1 MSMEKSVF
9 ERLLSLET
17 PVYYYDMDLL
27 KETVDS
33 LAETAAAHGVK
44 VHYAVKTNNEERI
57 MRYIASK
64 GLGADCVSGNEI
76 AWAVHCG
83 FAPESIVYAGV
94 GKTDKELNSALL
106 AGIGAFNC
114 ESPEELR
121 ILDELAGR
129 CGRKA
134 RVCLRINPDIDAHTH
149 HYITTGLEEN
159 KFGISRFAFEEVVG
173 IVKSSENLIF
183 TGLHFHIGSQ
193 ITSVREIFA
202 VEVARAEEIVG
213 WFESRGLRVDN
224 IDLGGGLGID
234 YEDPDGNPV
243 PDFKGWI
250 ETVSTFRRRPDQ
262 ILHIEPGRS
271 IAAQCGSLLSRV
283 VYVKKGETK
292 DTVIL
297 DAGMNNLIR
306 PALYG
311 AYHKV
316 ENLSAGFLR
325 KDAPL
330 HSYDVAG
337 PVCESADVFGTKRLL
352 PETVRGDLVAI
363 RSAGAYGSVMSSRY
377 NMRGDAPAVFSDEI

>member
-1 MSMEKSVF
+1 MKKSVF

-17 PVYYYDMDLL
+17 PVYYYDMDLFR
-27 KETVDS
+27 KTVDL
-33 LAETAAAHGVK
+33 LAETASAHGVK

-76 AWAVHCG
+76 AWAVRCG
-83 FAPESIVYAGV
+83 FPPESIVYAGV
-94 GKTDKELNSALL
+94 GKTDKELTSAIL

-114 ESPEELR
+114 ESLEELR
-121 ILDELAGR
+121 ILDDLAGR
-129 CGRKA
+129 CSRKA

-149 HYITTGLEEN
+149 QYITTGLEEN
-159 KFGISRFAFEEVVG
+159 KFGISEYAFEDAVR
-173 IVKSSENLIF
+173 IVKSSPNLIF

-202 VEVARAEEIVG
+202 VEVAKAEKIVD
-213 WFESRGLRVDN
+213 WFESQGLRVDH

-234 YEDPDGNPV
+234 YDDPDGDPI

-250 ETVSTFRRRPDQ
+250 ETVATFRHRPDQ
-262 ILHIEPGRS
+262 VLHIEPGRS
-271 IAAQCGSLLSRV
+271 VAAQCGSLLSRV
-283 VYVKKGETK
+283 VYVKEGRTK
-292 DTVIL
+292 DIVIL

-316 ENLSAGFLR
+316 DNLSAGFLR
-325 KDAPL
+325 ETGPERE
-330 HSYDVAG
+330 YDVAG

-352 PETVRGDLVAI
+352 PETFRGDLLAI
-363 RSAGAYGSVMSSRY
+363 RSAGAYGSVMSSHY
-377 NMRGDAPAVFSDEI
+377 NMRGDAPAVFSDEL